1 MMVDND
7 IIINDNIN
15 YSNDDEIIILLINNF
30 TVFFPPESEIYVKK
44 KVARETLK

>member
-15 YSNDDEIIILLINNF
+15 YSNDDEIIILLINKI
-30 TVFFPPESEIYVKK
+30 VRILKELLPVLKMRVESQP
-44 KVARETLK
+44 